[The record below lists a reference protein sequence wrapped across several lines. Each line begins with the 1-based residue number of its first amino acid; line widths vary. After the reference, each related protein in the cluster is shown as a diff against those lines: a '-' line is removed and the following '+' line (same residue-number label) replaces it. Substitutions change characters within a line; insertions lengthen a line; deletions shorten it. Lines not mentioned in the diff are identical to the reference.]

1 MSEIIETFFT
11 IVYSWTTILQ
21 LAVVSFSVTYTL
33 VSFEKSW
40 KGLCRFLIY
49 TAAMFVLESVLD
61 LGFFILAQYVPIF
74 FGINFPLAH
83 LVAIS
88 LFMVFLS
95 NYNIRSRLIM
105 GLTMFIVA
113 ISMSELGQKAV
124 GYWPD
129 IPFVEWS
136 CVTCDAVI
144 VLSSLYVK
152 HFTVENYTEIP
163 VTSVVLTALN
173 VGVSLVY
180 IILMVS
186 VTTDHFTFYAY
197 DETDGRAFWALVL
210 VSLIVILV
218 SAIVCYTV
226 VYRHSKEN
234 AERVLAELEAEQLKA
249 NERVM
254 AVSDQAIEEMREI
267 RHDIANQYTVI
278 GMLLKEKKYGELENY
293 FTGMNIE
300 LESSIRFIKCGNPVA
315 DSIINSEIMKAQSK
329 GVQIVSIVKIP
340 EKMGIESGDL
350 GKLLFNLID
359 NAIEAIERE
368 EPGKKT
374 VELSMFVKNDYLF
387 VSVRNP
393 LPDQAAEQ
401 SAEEMVEETS
411 KDDKERHGYG
421 HRIVRKIV
429 RKYKG
434 EINYMREEG
443 EFVAEAMLDLR
454 SAKGES
460 V

>member
-1 MSEIIETFFT
+1 M
-11 IVYSWTTILQ
+11 
-21 LAVVSFSVTYTL
+21 
-33 VSFEKSW
+33 
-40 KGLCRFLIY
+40 
-49 TAAMFVLESVLD
+49 
-61 LGFFILAQYVPIF
+61 
-74 FGINFPLAH
+74 
-83 LVAIS
+83 
-88 LFMVFLS
+88 
-95 NYNIRSRLIM
+95 
-105 GLTMFIVA
+105 
-113 ISMSELGQKAV
+113 
-124 GYWPD
+124 
-129 IPFVEWS
+129 
-136 CVTCDAVI
+136 TCDAVI

-173 VGVSLVY
+173 VGASLAY
-180 IILMVS
+180 IILMVN

-234 AERVLAELEAEQLKA
+234 VERALAELEAEQLKA
-249 NERVM
+249 NERAM

-278 GMLLKEKKYGELENY
+278 GMLLKEKKYGELEKY

-359 NAIEAIERE
+359 NAIEAIERD

-393 LPDQAAEQ
+393 LPEQAAEQ